1 MTTAPVQ
8 GPEKPRHIDARITT
22 LSDDDLIAAFGRPD
36 GVADVAEL
44 RAWVGARLRPVAWP
58 LSEWADRARGGD
70 EASKIIAA
78 ADRLLDGGLDV
89 TGADQGR
96 SQRYGWH
103 YLGWLAE
110 GIQAWLL
117 TGDQQR
123 LRAVDR
129 HLVRWAETRD
139 SVTGE
144 WPGLDVI
151 WYSLGTWARCRN
163 LLPALEVLTPA
174 PLSDRAWRELVAALI
189 GGARWAYDEH
199 DRFRHGNWQ
208 LVSAT
213 QLIQLAAVLPDL
225 TEAPDWDRRGR
236 ERLLEHLEL
245 DVYPDGGHYE
255 RSPGYHVMCLD
266 AVQLAAMIDRRY
278 GDGTILRH
286 PRVRAMHDWLVT
298 LTGSGGWV
306 PHLQDSGIVWPADW
320 LRRGGELL
328 DAPELITAADA
339 TPVPGPPA
347 IDLLPDSG
355 YAVLRAEDDLRAV
368 INLGPHIEHELES
381 HSHRAVL
388 DLVLDGWGRP
398 LLWEAGGPASYDV
411 PDYLSWYQAGR
422 GHNTVTVDD
431 AELAD
436 DRGARLLGTW
446 TAGPVLALSAEHHG
460 YGPAQRREVIMA
472 GVDPVV
478 IIVRDRTEEQ
488 PARRF
493 RCYWHAVEPWRAT
506 EAGFRTGTPGGPG
519 LLITVLPAPGETVR
533 FDEGVARRPDP
544 VTGTA
549 DPAPLYGLVV
559 ERPTGAFTSV
569 LRPGPDPDDLALT
582 ATDDGHGRV
591 VVQTANVVDTID
603 AARWVRR
610 DASGALRWAAA
621 WAGSDLDLPEVSV
634 RQRDPLAGTLASI
647 GLTVDA
653 GRVGL
658 DVISTGR
665 SGLRITGL
673 AAAGGLRLNGID
685 IDAHRDD
692 ETIMIG
698 LPMAGRWRIDGLS
711 R

>member
-1 MTTAPVQ
+1 MTTAPVR
-8 GPEKPRHIDARITT
+8 GPEKPRHIDARITALT
-22 LSDDDLIAAFGRPD
+22 DDDLIAAFGRPD
-36 GVADVAEL
+36 GVTDVATL
-44 RAWVGARLRPVAWP
+44 RSWVGARLRPVAWP
-58 LSEWADRARGGD
+58 LSEWADRVRGSD
-70 EASKIIAA
+70 EATKIIAA
-78 ADRLLDGGLDV
+78 ADRLLDDDLDV
-89 TGADQGR
+89 AGADQGR

-129 HLVRWAETRD
+129 HLVRWAATRD
-139 SVTGE
+139 AVVGE

-174 PLSDRAWRELVAALI
+174 ALSDQAWRDLVATLV

-225 TEAPDWDRRGR
+225 TEAADWDRRGR

-278 GDGTILRH
+278 GDGSILRH
-286 PRVRAMHDWLVT
+286 PRVGAMHDWLVT

-339 TPVPGPPA
+339 APRPGPA

-355 YAVLRAEDDLRAV
+355 YAVLRAADDLRAV
-368 INLGPHIEHELES
+368 INLGSHIEHELES

-388 DLVLDGWGRP
+388 DLVLDGWGGP

-411 PDYLSWYQAGR
+411 PDYLTWYQAGR

-436 DRGARLLGTW
+436 DRGARLLGSW
-446 TAGPVLALSAEHHG
+446 SAGPVLALSAEHHG
-460 YGPAQRREVIMA
+460 YGTAQRRDVIMA

-478 IIVRDRTEEQ
+478 IIVRDRSEEAA
-488 PARRF
+488 PRRF
-493 RCYWHAVEPWRAT
+493 RCHWHAVEPWVASG
-506 EAGFRTGTPGGPG
+506 AGFRTGTSGGPG
-519 LLITVLPAPGETVR
+519 LSIAVLPDPDETVR
-533 FDEGVARRPDP
+533 FTEGVARRPDP
-544 VTGTA
+544 ATGTA

-559 ERPTGAFTSV
+559 ERSTGSFISV
-569 LRPGPDPDDLALT
+569 LRAGRDADDLELSAT
-582 ATDDGHGRV
+582 ADQPGRV
-591 VVQTANVVDTID
+591 VVQTADVVDTIEET
-603 AARWVRR
+603 RWVRR
-610 DASGALRWAAA
+610 DASGALHWAAA
-621 WAGSDLDLPEVSV
+621 WAGADLALPELSV
-634 RQRDPLAGTLASI
+634 RQRDPRAGTLASI
-647 GLTVDA
+647 GLTAEAD
-653 GRVGL
+653 RVAL

-665 SGLRITGL
+665 SGLRIAGL
-673 AAAGGLRLNGID
+673 AAEAELTLNGIG
-685 IDAHRDD
+685 IDAHQDGD
-692 ETIMIG
+692 VIMIG
-698 LPMAGRWRIDGLS
+698 LPMSGRWRIDGLS

>member
-1 MTTAPVQ
+1 MITAPVQ
-8 GPEKPRHIDARITT
+8 GPEKPRHIDARVTALT
-22 LSDDDLIAAFGRPD
+22 DDDLIAAFGRPE
-36 GVADVAEL
+36 GVTGVAEL
-44 RAWVGARLRPVAWP
+44 RAWVGARLRPAAWP
-58 LSEWADRARGGD
+58 LSEWADRVRGSA
-70 EASKIIAA
+70 EATKIIAA
-78 ADRLLDGGLDV
+78 ADRLLDNDLDV

-117 TGDQQR
+117 TGDHQR

-139 SVTGE
+139 SVIGE

-163 LLPALEVLTPA
+163 LLPALEVLTPSA
-174 PLSDRAWRELVAALI
+174 LSDQAWRDLVAALI

-225 TEAPDWDRRGR
+225 TEAADWDRRGR

-245 DVYPDGGHYE
+245 DIYPDGGHYE

-266 AVQLAAMIDRRY
+266 AVQLAAMIDRGY

-328 DAPELITAADA
+328 DAPELITAAGA
-339 TPVPGPPA
+339 RRVPGPPA

-355 YAVLRAEDDLRAV
+355 YAVLRAEDDLRIV

-388 DLVLDGWGRP
+388 DLVLDGWRRP

-411 PDYLSWYQAGR
+411 PDYLTWYQAGR

-431 AELAD
+431 AELDD
-436 DRGARLLGTW
+436 DRGARLLGSW

-460 YGPAQRREVIMA
+460 HGTAQRREVIMA
-472 GVDPVV
+472 GVEPVV
-478 IIVRDRTEEQ
+478 IIVRDRAEQ
-488 PARRF
+488 TAPRRF
-493 RCYWHAVEPWRAT
+493 RCHWHAVDPWVASGT
-506 EAGFRTGTPGGPG
+506 GFRTGSAGGPG
-519 LLITVLPAPGETVR
+519 LSIIVLPDADETVR
-533 FDEGVARRPDP
+533 FTEGVARRPDP
-544 VTGTA
+544 ASGTA
-549 DPAPLYGLVV
+549 DYAPLYGLEV
-559 ERPTGAFTSV
+559 ERRSGEFTTV
-569 LRPGPDPDDLALT
+569 LRPGPAADDLDLVA
-582 ATDDGHGRV
+582 AGGEDGRV
-591 VVQTANVVDTID
+591 VVQTADVVDTIE
-603 AARWVRR
+603 ATRWVRR
-610 DASGALRWAAA
+610 DASGVLRWAAA

-634 RQRDPLAGTLASI
+634 RQRDPLARTLASI
-647 GLTVDA
+647 GLATEAD
-653 GRVGL
+653 RIGL

-673 AAAGGLRLNGID
+673 TADAGLRLNGIG
-685 IDAHRDD
+685 IDAHRDGGVI
-692 ETIMIG
+692 TIG
-698 LPMAGRWRIDGLS
+698 LPMAGRWRIDGLCL
-711 R
+711 